1 MQNWIYPFVLWLVV
15 AYRMKSQ
22 LFRMFLFY
30 SLLFSLTCFISTSD
44 PLFYFGQPT
53 SVCCRWGT
61 MRDLSDRFPKDLF
74 FLCDPGSIYVLVPQL
89 WSAGTANSTVVS
101 YLFVPFTLRSLCL
114 ISSSQSTWSSWNAG
128 CSLSSRYW
136 YMLFHPLGMHFPES
150 SLRCSSVQMLAPSG
164 SFCC

>member
-61 MRDLSDRFPKDLF
+61 MHDLSDRFPKDLF

-101 YLFVPFTLRSLCL
+101 YLFVSFHPQVSLFNRVLPIYLELLECRML
-114 ISSSQSTWSSWNAG
+114 SLLQVLVHAIPSSWNA
-128 CSLSSRYW
+128 LPW
-136 YMLFHPLGMHFPES
+136 E
-150 SLRCSSVQMLAPSG
+150 
-164 SFCC
+164 